1 MVSKLSLWFA
11 SARSA
16 MNPPPSQGIRHVAI
30 NVRNIG
36 RSRDFY
42 TGILGFQIE
51 WEPDPKNLY
60 LTSGTDNLALHEVDT
75 EIQSGQLDH
84 MGIVVEK
91 PQDVDAWSNY
101 LKSKEV
107 RLIQEPKTHRDGAR
121 SIYFADPEGNVIQI
135 LYHPP
140 ISGK

>member
-1 MVSKLSLWFA
+1 
-11 SARSA
+11 
-16 MNPPPSQGIRHVAI
+16 MNRPPSRGIRHLALK
-30 NVRNIG
+30 VRNL
-36 RSRDFY
+36 RQSRDFY
-42 TGILGFQIE
+42 SRILGFEIE

-60 LTSGTDNLALHEVDT
+60 LTTGLDNLALHEVDE
-75 EIQSGQLDH
+75 EIASSRLDH
-84 MGIVVEK
+84 MGIIVEK
-91 PQDVDAWSNY
+91 PQDVDAWSDY